1 MGQAMKPLCG
11 PTRSWR
17 QILVVATLLL
27 LVWGF
32 SSCGGGSVLSSTQ
45 SCPSLPGPASSGIG
59 SIVDGLVANEM
70 KAQGLVGMSVAIA
83 KKGKILYTQGYGYAD
98 LSTCQPVQ
106 PATEFQIGSITKQF
120 TAAAVLR
127 LWNAG
132 ALSIDAP
139 VVAYLGSYGFDPRIT
154 LRMLL
159 NQTSG
164 LQDYLGFPAVNSWIG
179 GVSQQ
184 TVLSQIGS
192 APLQFTPGTAYA
204 YSNSNYFVLGS
215 IIEAV
220 GSTTYAGFIKA
231 NVFRPA
237 ALSNTSYLQPAAFAL
252 PYTATQGPG
261 LIPDPSLFFSAGAL
275 WSNVEDLA
283 TWDAALLN
291 GRVIP
296 SSVFTVMVT
305 PASVPDYPQGG
316 PSDYAMG
323 WVLGKAMGHP
333 FVWHNGETY
342 SYTAFNGMFLDD
354 GFSVTLLTNGAVNED
369 TPFLNLGEQI
379 VQGICTTAGTAR
391 VC

>member
-1 MGQAMKPLCG
+1 MLFSATGF
-11 PTRSWR
+11 SR
-17 QILVVATLLL
+17 QILSVATLPLVCGLL
-27 LVWGF
+27 A
-32 SSCGGGSVLSSTQ
+32 CGGGGGQPSAQ
-45 SCPSLPGPASSGIG
+45 PCPSLPGPATSGLG
-59 SIVDGLVANEM
+59 SIVDVLVANEM

-98 LSTCQPVQ
+98 LSTCQAVQ
-106 PATEFQIGSITKQF
+106 PATEFQIGSVTKQF
-120 TAAAVLR
+120 TAAALLR

-132 ALSIDAP
+132 ALNVDAP
-139 VVAYLGSYGFDPRIT
+139 VVGYLGSYGFDPRIT

-164 LQDYLGFPAVNSWIG
+164 LQDYLGFPAASSWLN
-179 GVSQQ
+179 GVSEQ
-184 TVLSQIGS
+184 TVLSQIAP
-192 APLQFTPGTAYA
+192 APLHFAPGTAYA

-215 IIEAV
+215 VIEAV
-220 GSTTYAGFIKA
+220 GLTTYADFIKT
-231 NVFRPA
+231 NVFQPA
-237 ALSNTSYLQPAAFAL
+237 ALNNTSYLQPASFAL

-296 SSVFTVMVT
+296 SSVFTTMVT
-305 PASVPDYPQGG
+305 PSSVPNYPQGG

-323 WVLGKAMGHP
+323 WVLGTEVGHP

-342 SYTAFNGMFLDD
+342 AYTAFNGMFLDD
-354 GFSVTLLTNGAVNED
+354 GFSVALLTNGAVNED

-379 VQGICTTAGTAR
+379 IQGICTSAGTAR
-391 VC
+391 NC